1 VICERALEIVGKAG
15 ELWTKVSTLIP
26 KGEFYRYVIFF
37 LPPVNINQLG
47 MANDDGRYQFAL
59 GPPARSLVT
68 SIALARFILHD
79 ELVPA
84 FTCASLMGRTFP
96 SSTPCGPWY

>member
-1 VICERALEIVGKAG
+1 MDESINLD
-15 ELWTKVSTLIP
+15 P
-26 KGEFYRYVIFF
+26 KGRI
-37 LPPVNINQLG
+37 LPVSYYIGYKIGKL
-47 MANDDGRYQFAL
+47 MIRYQFAL

-84 FTCASLMGRTFP
+84 FTCASLMGCEFWFLFTILFLLLVN
-96 SSTPCGPWY
+96 S

>member
-1 VICERALEIVGKAG
+1 MI
-15 ELWTKVSTLIP
+15 
-26 KGEFYRYVIFF
+26 
-37 LPPVNINQLG
+37 
-47 MANDDGRYQFAL
+47 RYQFAL

-84 FTCASLMGRTFP
+84 FTCASLMGCESP
-96 SSTPCGPWY
+96 SLVVFFKVEFDHSGSRSTETNEGHC

>member
-1 VICERALEIVGKAG
+1 MDESINLNPQGGVLPVSCHNRII
-15 ELWTKVSTLIP
+15 ELMI
-26 KGEFYRYVIFF
+26 
-37 LPPVNINQLG
+37 
-47 MANDDGRYQFAL
+47 RYQFAL

-84 FTCASLMGRTFP
+84 FTCASLMGCKSP
-96 SSTPCGPWY
+96 SHSPFYSSSPTKSTGPVQE

>member
-1 VICERALEIVGKAG
+1 MDESINLNPQGGVLPVSCHNRII
-15 ELWTKVSTLIP
+15 ELMI
-26 KGEFYRYVIFF
+26 
-37 LPPVNINQLG
+37 
-47 MANDDGRYQFAL
+47 RYQFAL

-84 FTCASLMGRTFP
+84 FTCASLMGCEFP
-96 SSTPCGPWY
+96 SLVELHSRSRTMNTSEGGC

>member
-1 VICERALEIVGKAG
+1 MDESINLNSQGGVLQVSSHNGII
-15 ELWTKVSTLIP
+15 EL
-26 KGEFYRYVIFF
+26 
-37 LPPVNINQLG
+37 
-47 MANDDGRYQFAL
+47 MMRYQFAL

-84 FTCASLMGRTFP
+84 FTCASLMGCEFSGSLVDLDYSRF
-96 SSTPCGPWY
+96 GIDEYE